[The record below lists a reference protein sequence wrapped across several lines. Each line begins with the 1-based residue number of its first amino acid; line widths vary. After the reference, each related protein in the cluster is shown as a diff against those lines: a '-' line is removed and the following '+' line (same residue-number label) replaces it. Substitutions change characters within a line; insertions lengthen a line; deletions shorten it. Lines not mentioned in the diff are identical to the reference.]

1 MEDDLNELPSDG
13 NVTKPDTVGAE
24 GGTDTAGA
32 AHSEP
37 DVDPLISSQ
46 KSPTEPN
53 PPLSLPPAEHD
64 QEADHASH
72 PAPDIGA
79 KFDLPTESLP
89 PDTRSDPGAKSKPL
103 NKPIQ
108 PPTSQELGAKPRR
121 ERRPLI
127 AMVTPHH
134 MHLLHGPLVP
144 AIPGPRDPVAPSQPL
159 ARLQAIRLVGIAI
172 GQAAVRIPG

>member
-1 MEDDLNELPSDG
+1 MAP
-13 NVTKPDTVGAE
+13 K

-46 KSPTEPN
+46 TSPTEPD

-64 QEADHASH
+64 QEADHAPGPPNNH
-72 PAPDIGA
+72 PAPDTGA

-103 NKPIQ
+103 NKLIQ

-121 ERRPLI
+121 ERCPPDRYGY
-127 AMVTPHH
+127 PHH
-134 MHLLHGPLVP
+134 MHLLHGPLAP
-144 AIPGPRDPVAPSQPL
+144 AVPGPRDPVAPSQPL

-172 GQAAVRIPG
+172 GQAAVRLPG